1 VPLSAVPDKYPIL
14 SERRIIAECEPVDYF
29 NTVARS
35 KEAANLNM
43 IRYYAGLQVDMR
55 RDYRHFYVVH
65 TEPTAKYVQQWKHE
79 IQTITDVITPEQC
92 VKEFMKNGQDSMFDF
107 YERFMP
113 AIEGSKA
120 GVKDGGAT
128 TGAG

>member
-1 VPLSAVPDKYPIL
+1 
-14 SERRIIAECEPVDYF
+14 VDYF

-65 TEPTAKYVQQWKHE
+65 TEPRTKYVQQWKEE
-79 IQTITDVITPEQC
+79 IQTIANVLTPEQC
-92 VKEFMKNGQDSMFDF
+92 IKEFKKDGQDSMFDF
-107 YERFMP
+107 YERFMTDD
-113 AIEGSKA
+113 ESSKVA
-120 GVKDGGAT
+120 VKDGNVT
-128 TGAG
+128 RRAG